1 MDNNELYHYGVLGMR
16 WGIRRNR
23 SISSGKSSNKRKST
37 NQKAVQKS
45 KPKPKTVKDL
55 SNDELKAKITRL
67 ELEKRYRDLN
77 PPTVS
82 RGRKFVDK
90 VLAPAATE
98 AGKRLLSDFITKQGS
113 KALGLTK
120 ANTEDYTT
128 KLQKEVKKMTLE
140 NQYKK
145 LLEERNKK

>member
-16 WGIRRNR
+16 WGIRRSR
-23 SISSGKSSNKRKST
+23 STSSGKSSKKRKST
-37 NQKAVQKS
+37 NQKTVQKS

-98 AGKRLLSDFITKQGS
+98 ASKRLLSDFITKQGS

-128 KLQKEVKKMTLE
+128 KLQKEVRKMTLE

>member
-16 WGIRRNR
+16 WGIRRSR
-23 SISSGKSSNKRKST
+23 STSSGKGSKKKKST
-37 NQKAVQKS
+37 NQKVAQKS
-45 KPKPKTVKDL
+45 KPKQKTVKDL

-98 AGKRLLSDFITKQGS
+98 ASKRLLSDFITKQGS
-113 KALGLTK
+113 KALGMTK

-128 KLQKEVKKMTLE
+128 KLQKEVRKMTLE

>member
-1 MDNNELYHYGVLGMR
+1 MDNNELYHYGILGMR
-16 WGIRRNR
+16 WGVRRDR

-45 KPKPKTVKDL
+45 KPKPKPVKDL

-120 ANTEDYTT
+120 VNTEDYTT

>member
-16 WGIRRNR
+16 WGIRRDK

-37 NQKAVQKS
+37 NQKA
-45 KPKPKTVKDL
+45 VKDL

-120 ANTEDYTT
+120 VNTEDYTT